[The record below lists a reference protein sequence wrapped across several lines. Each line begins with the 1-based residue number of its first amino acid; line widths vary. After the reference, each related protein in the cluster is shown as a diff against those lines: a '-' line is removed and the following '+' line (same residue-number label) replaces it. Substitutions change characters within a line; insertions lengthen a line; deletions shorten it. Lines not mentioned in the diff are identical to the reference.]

1 MFVVKINSEKGTI
14 VVADKQLTTEEF
26 QVKGFK
32 ATTSNGETPN
42 KFGWFR
48 ILEFEDKKEEIYAAF
63 KAGVELKELKFG
75 KATNL
80 ELKGYAVEP
89 V

>member
-1 MFVVKINSEKGTI
+1 MFVVKINSKLGTV
-14 VVADKQLTTEEF
+14 VVADKQLTAKEF
-26 QVKGFK
+26 QVKGFT

-48 ILEFEDKKEEIYAAF
+48 ILQFEDKKEEIYAAF
-63 KAGVELKELKFG
+63 KAGVEIKELKFG
-75 KATNL
+75 ACTNA